1 MRTWIAPSRRPAVL
15 LAVALAGLAGGLGAR
30 LAGAGELG
38 DRVLALTVAAGLLPL
53 AVSVAGALRRR
64 EPGVDLIALLA
75 MGGALALGEELAG
88 AVIAVMLAS
97 GQLLEAYAGDR
108 ARRELSALLERAPRV
123 VHRYQDGAL
132 VSPPLEEVRP
142 GDRLL
147 SSPARWCQS
156 TGWSGAP
163 PRSWTSRP

>member
-1 MRTWIAPSRRPAVL
+1 MRTWITPGRRPAVL
-15 LAVALAGLAGGLGAR
+15 LVVTLAGLAAGLGAR
-30 LAGAGELG
+30 LAGADELG
-38 DRVLALTVAAGLLPL
+38 DRVLALTVVTGLLPL

-97 GQLLEAYAGDR
+97 GRLLEAYAGER

-132 VSPPLEEVRP
+132 VSPPLEAVRP
-142 GDRLL
+142 ARQRL
-147 SSPARWCQS
+147 A
-156 TGWSGAP
+156 TG
-163 PRSWTSRP
+163 